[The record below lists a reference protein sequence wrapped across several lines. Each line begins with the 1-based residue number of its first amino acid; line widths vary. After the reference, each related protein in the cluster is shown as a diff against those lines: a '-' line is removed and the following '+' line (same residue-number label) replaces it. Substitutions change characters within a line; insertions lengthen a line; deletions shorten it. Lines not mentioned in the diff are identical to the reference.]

1 VVEHGRITQRHSRS
15 VSRHRRRGAAGA
27 VMGIGT
33 LRAIIATTGIAVLP
47 VAACGALTSTPP
59 PIVAPSPIPTRSTSP
74 TGIPVPASIDATGGS
89 DASAALNTWLTTV
102 PDGSTV
108 VFRVGGVYL
117 MDKGLTLQSRHN
129 LTFEGNG
136 ATVRSNGVS
145 SCGRDCSL
153 FYLWTGNTGI
163 TIRNFTLVGNSP
175 TPGVYDGSWEQASA
189 ITIVAGGDVEIANI
203 TVSGVGGDGLTL
215 SGVAPDWPDGIWF
228 HDSHVISSGRMGVAV
243 VAGRNVTVERVRLD
257 TVGYHV
263 FDIEPNDT
271 TQGASNVR
279 FLNNTVGSWSHPMGF
294 LFAADGAAGSAVEGV
309 TVSGNIVT
317 EGTLRADVTVARRR
331 DVVFTNNTSNVAIA
345 GPVLTMAHVDG
356 LTLTGNVQPLTTGV
370 LASITDCTG
379 VTTQ

>member
-1 VVEHGRITQRHSRS
+1 MMR
-15 VSRHRRRGAAGA
+15 
-27 VMGIGT
+27 IGT
-33 LRAIIATTGIAVLP
+33 LRAI
-47 VAACGALTSTPP
+47 VAAAGVAVAVAGCGAPTPTPP
-59 PIVAPSPIPTRSTSP
+59 PIVMPTSIPTHTTSP
-74 TGIPVPASIDATGGS
+74 TDIPVPESIDATGES
-89 DASAALNTWLTTV
+89 DASVALNTWLSAV

-129 LTFEGNG
+129 LILEGNG
-136 ATVRSNGVS
+136 ATLKSNGVS

-153 FYLWTGNTGI
+153 FYLWTGNSGI

-175 TPGVYDGSWEQASA
+175 TPGIFESNWEHASA

-215 SGVAPDWPDGIWF
+215 SGVTPDWPDGIWF

-243 VAGRNVTVERVRLD
+243 VAGRNVTVERVRFD

-271 TQGASNVR
+271 TQGASNVK
-279 FLNNTVGSWSHPMGF
+279 FLNNTIGSWTHPLGF
-294 LFAADGAAGSAVEGV
+294 LFAADGAAGSTVEGV

-317 EGTLRADVTVARRR
+317 EGALRADVTMARRR
-331 DVVFTNNTSNVAIA
+331 DIVFTSNTSNVAVA
-345 GPVLTMAHVDG
+345 GPVLTFAHVDG

-379 VTTQ
+379 VTTE